1 MAGNDKVVAG
11 SVKNLVHATAARV
24 LPSRPRGT
32 PLRPSATTWRSEM
45 SAVPSLVMNN
55 GLEIP
60 QLGFG
65 VFLVPPEET
74 SNAVAEA
81 LNTGYRLID
90 TAQGYRNEEG
100 VGSAIAESDVSRDEL
115 FITTKLTNSKHG
127 YDSALTAFDDSM
139 KKLGLDVLD
148 LFLIHWPLPMFDQ
161 YVETWR
167 AFERLLADGRVR
179 SIGVSNFEIAH
190 LQRLLAET
198 DVTPAVNQVEL
209 HPEFPQ
215 EELRAFHEEHG
226 ILTESWGPL
235 GQGKGLLENPSI
247 VEVAR
252 RKDRTPAQVVLR
264 WHVQLGSVVIPKSV
278 HSDRIRENI
287 QVFDFELDDADMA
300 DISTV
305 RTGQRLGADPNE
317 FAMR

>member
-1 MAGNDKVVAG
+1 
-11 SVKNLVHATAARV
+11 
-24 LPSRPRGT
+24 
-32 PLRPSATTWRSEM
+32 M
-45 SAVPSLVMNN
+45 STVPSLVMNN
-55 GLEIP
+55 GLQIP

-74 SNAVAEA
+74 KQAVTEA
-81 LNTGYRLID
+81 LDAGYRLID

-100 VGSAIAESDVSRDEL
+100 VGAALAESDVPRDEL
-115 FITTKLTNSKHG
+115 FITTKLTNSEQG
-127 YDSALTAFDDSM
+127 YDTTLTAFDGSM
-139 KKLGLDVLD
+139 DKLGIDVLD

-167 AFERLLADGRVR
+167 AFEKLLADGRVR
-179 SIGVSNFEIAH
+179 SIGVSNFEIPH

-198 DVTPAVNQVEL
+198 DVTPAVNQIEL

-215 EELRAFHEEHG
+215 EDLREFHQQHG

-235 GQGKGLLENPSI
+235 GQGKGLLENPQI
-247 VEVAR
+247 VEVAQ

-264 WHVQLGSVVIPKSV
+264 WHVQLGCVVIPKSV
-278 HSDRIRENI
+278 NPDRIRENI
-287 QVFDFELDDADMA
+287 NIFDFELDDADMA
-300 DISTV
+300 EISKV
-305 RTGQRLGADPNE
+305 RTGERLGGDPNV

>member
-1 MAGNDKVVAG
+1 
-11 SVKNLVHATAARV
+11 
-24 LPSRPRGT
+24 
-32 PLRPSATTWRSEM
+32 M
-45 SAVPSLVMNN
+45 STVPSLVMNN
-55 GLEIP
+55 GLQIP

-74 SNAVAEA
+74 KQAVTEA
-81 LNTGYRLID
+81 LDAGYRLID

-100 VGSAIAESDVSRDEL
+100 VGAAIAKSDVPRDEL
-115 FITTKLTNSKHG
+115 FITTKLTNSEQG
-127 YDSALTAFDDSM
+127 YDTTLAAFDGSM
-139 KKLGLDVLD
+139 DKLGIDVLD

-167 AFERLLADGRVR
+167 AFEKLLADGRVR
-179 SIGVSNFEIAH
+179 SIGVSNFEIPH

-198 DVTPAVNQVEL
+198 GVTPAVNQIEL

-215 EELRAFHEEHG
+215 EDLREFHQQHG

-235 GQGKGLLENPSI
+235 GQGKGLLENPQI
-247 VEVAR
+247 VEVAQ

-264 WHVQLGSVVIPKSV
+264 WHVQLGCVVIPKSV
-278 HSDRIRENI
+278 NPDRIRENI
-287 QVFDFELDDADMA
+287 NIFDFELDDADMA
-300 DISTV
+300 EISKV
-305 RTGQRLGADPNE
+305 RTGERLGGDPNV

>member
-1 MAGNDKVVAG
+1 
-11 SVKNLVHATAARV
+11 
-24 LPSRPRGT
+24 
-32 PLRPSATTWRSEM
+32 M
-45 SAVPSLVMNN
+45 STVPSLVMNN
-55 GLEIP
+55 GLQIP

-74 SNAVAEA
+74 KQAVTEA
-81 LNTGYRLID
+81 LEAGYRLID

-100 VGSAIAESDVSRDEL
+100 VGAAIAESDVPRDEL
-115 FITTKLTNSKHG
+115 FITTKLTNSEQG
-127 YDSALTAFDDSM
+127 YDTTLAAFDGSM
-139 KKLGLDVLD
+139 DKLGIDVLD

-167 AFERLLADGRVR
+167 AFEKLLADGRVR
-179 SIGVSNFEIAH
+179 SIGVSNFEIPH

-198 DVTPAVNQVEL
+198 DVTPAVNQIEL

-215 EELRAFHEEHG
+215 EDLREFHQQHG

-235 GQGKGLLENPSI
+235 GQGKGLLENPQI
-247 VEVAR
+247 VEVAQ

-264 WHVQLGSVVIPKSV
+264 WHVQLGCVVIPKSV
-278 HSDRIRENI
+278 NPDRIRENI
-287 QVFDFELDDADMA
+287 NIFDFELDDADMA
-300 DISTV
+300 EISKV
-305 RTGQRLGADPNE
+305 RTGERLGGDPNV

>member
-1 MAGNDKVVAG
+1 
-11 SVKNLVHATAARV
+11 
-24 LPSRPRGT
+24 
-32 PLRPSATTWRSEM
+32 M
-45 SAVPSLVMNN
+45 SGIPSLLMNN
-55 GLEIP
+55 GLRIP
-60 QLGFG
+60 QVGFG

-74 SNAVAEA
+74 KQAVAEA
-81 LNTGYRLID
+81 LKAGYRLID

-100 VGSAIAESDVSRDEL
+100 VGAAIAESDVPRDEL
-115 FITTKLTNSKHG
+115 FITTKLTNSEQG
-127 YDSALTAFDDSM
+127 YDTTLAAFDGSM

-198 DVTPAVNQVEL
+198 DVKPTVNQIEL

-215 EELRAFHEEHG
+215 EELRGYHDEHG

-235 GQGKGLLENPSI
+235 GQGKGLLENPDI

-252 RKDRTPAQVVLR
+252 RKGRTPAQVVLR
-264 WHVQLGSVVIPKSV
+264 WHVQLGCVVIPKSV
-278 HSDRIRENI
+278 NPHRIRENI
-287 QVFDFELDDADMA
+287 DLFDFELDNGDMA
-300 DISTV
+300 DIAGV